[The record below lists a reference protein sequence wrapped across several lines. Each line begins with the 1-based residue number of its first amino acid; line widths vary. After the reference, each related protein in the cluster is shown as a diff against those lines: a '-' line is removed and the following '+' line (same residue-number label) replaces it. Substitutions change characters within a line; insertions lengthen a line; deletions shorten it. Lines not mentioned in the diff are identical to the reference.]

1 MQFFSVK
8 NKVILI
14 TGTSRGIGK
23 SLSLAFLN
31 LGAIVIGISKK
42 KNYAIKNKLGFL
54 AVEYSGHGKSS
65 GIFTKGNIS
74 EWSNDVKKSIEQ
86 KYNNL
91 VSVNAADKKEKE
103 QFHCR

>member
-42 KNYAIKNKLGFL
+42 KIM
-54 AVEYSGHGKSS
+54 
-65 GIFTKGNIS
+65 
-74 EWSNDVKKSIEQ
+74 Q
-86 KYNNL
+86 
-91 VSVNAADKKEKE
+91 
-103 QFHCR
+103 